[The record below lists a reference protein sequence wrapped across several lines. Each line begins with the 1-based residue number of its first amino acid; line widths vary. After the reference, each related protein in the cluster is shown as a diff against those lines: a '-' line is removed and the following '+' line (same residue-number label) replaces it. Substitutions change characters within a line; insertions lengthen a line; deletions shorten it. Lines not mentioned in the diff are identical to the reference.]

1 MIISVSSMDH
11 LSALEALASCPNID
25 ITLTP
30 ANVGDRLDV
39 TFDEKNEDVNKALIS
54 ILSFEVG
61 GDDDREEDGS
71 RKGRRRWIGDDAVS
85 VDEKAA
91 LKILRAGFG
100 RKGISYA
107 GGGRWNVSKD
117 AYAAYNDFQKVKAA
131 SAKSKANYRSR

>member
-1 MIISVSSMDH
+1 MIITVSSSDH

-30 ANVGDRLDV
+30 AKVGDRLDV
-39 TFDEKNEDVNKALIS
+39 SFDEDNDAVVKAIIS
-54 ILSFEVG
+54 ILSSDAE
-61 GDDDREEDGS
+61 REEDDEDES
-71 RKGRRRWIGDDAVS
+71 RKGRGRWIGDDAIT
-85 VDEKAA
+85 VDEKVA

-117 AYAAYNDFQKVKAA
+117 AWVAYNVFQKVKA
-131 SAKSKANYRSR
+131 SAKSKSNYRSR

>member
-54 ILSFEVG
+54 ILSSDAE
-61 GDDDREEDGS
+61 REEDDDEDES
-71 RKGRRRWIGDDAVS
+71 RKGRGRWIGDDAIT
-85 VDEKAA
+85 VDEKVA

-117 AYAAYNDFQKVKAA
+117 AYAAFNVFQKLQAA
-131 SAKSKANYRSR
+131 AKSKSNYRSR

>member
-1 MIISVSSMDH
+1 MIITVSSMAH
-11 LSALEALASCPNID
+11 HSALEALASCPNID

-39 TFDEKNEDVNKALIS
+39 TFDEKNEDATKAIIS
-54 ILSFEVG
+54 ILSIEVSG
-61 GDDDREEDGS
+61 VDDGEEDGS

-107 GGGRWNVSKD
+107 GGGRWHVSKD
-117 AYAAYNDFQKVKAA
+117 AYEAYNVFQKLQAA
-131 SAKSKANYRSR
+131 AKSKSNYRSR

>member
-1 MIISVSSMDH
+1 MIITVSSTDH
-11 LSALEALASCPNID
+11 LSAFKALASCPNVD

-39 TFDEKNEDVNKALIS
+39 SFDEKDEAVAKAIIA
-54 ILSFEVG
+54 ILSAGMVEE
-61 GDDDREEDGS
+61 DDGEEDGS
-71 RKGRRRWIGDDAVS
+71 RKGRRRWIGDNAVS

-117 AYAAYNDFQKVKAA
+117 AYASYNVFQKLQAA
-131 SAKSKANYRSR
+131 AKSKSNYRSR

>member
-1 MIISVSSMDH
+1 MIITVSSTDH
-11 LSALEALASCPNID
+11 LSAFKALASCPNVD

-39 TFDEKNEDVNKALIS
+39 SFDEKDEAVAKAIIA
-54 ILSFEVG
+54 ILSAGMVEV
-61 GDDDREEDGS
+61 DDGEEDGS

-117 AYAAYNDFQKVKAA
+117 GYEAYNVFQKLQAA
-131 SAKSKANYRSR
+131 AKSKSNYRSR

>member
-1 MIISVSSMDH
+1 MIITVSSTDH
-11 LSALEALASCPNID
+11 LSAFKALASCPNVD

-39 TFDEKNEDVNKALIS
+39 SFDEKDEAVAKAIIA
-54 ILSFEVG
+54 ILSAGMVEV
-61 GDDDREEDGS
+61 DDGEEDGS

-117 AYAAYNDFQKVKAA
+117 AYEAYNVFQKLQAA
-131 SAKSKANYRSR
+131 AKSKSNYRSR

>member
-39 TFDEKNEDVNKALIS
+39 TFDEKNEDVTKALIS

-61 GDDDREEDGS
+61 GDDDGEEDGS
-71 RKGRRRWIGDDAVS
+71 RKGRGRWIGDDAVD
-85 VDEKAA
+85 VKEKDA
-91 LKILRAGFG
+91 LKILKTGIG
-100 RKGISYA
+100 RKGLVYMGNGKWAAS
-107 GGGRWNVSKD
+107 RD
-117 AYAAYNDFQKVKAA
+117 AWVAFEVWKKLNAVKVKT
-131 SAKSKANYRSR
+131 NYRGR

>member
-1 MIISVSSMDH
+1 MIISVSSMAH
-11 LSALEALASCPNID
+11 YSALEALASCPNID

-39 TFDEKNEDVNKALIS
+39 TFDETNEDVTKAIIS
-54 ILSFEVG
+54 ILSIGASGV
-61 GDDDREEDGS
+61 DDGEEDGS
-71 RKGRRRWIGDDAVS
+71 RKGRRRWIGDEAVS
-85 VDEKAA
+85 VDEKTA

-117 AYAAYNDFQKVKAA
+117 AYAAYNVFQKLQAA
-131 SAKSKANYRSR
+131 AKSKSNYRSR

>member
-1 MIISVSSMDH
+1 MIVTVSSKDH
-11 LSALEALASCPNID
+11 LAALEVLASSPNID
-25 ITLTP
+25 ITLTH
-30 ANVGDRLDV
+30 AKVGDRLDV
-39 TFDEKNEDVNKALIS
+39 TFDEKNEDVAKALIS
-54 ILSFEVG
+54 ILSIEVG
-61 GDDDREEDGS
+61 GVDDGEEDGS

-117 AYAAYNDFQKVKAA
+117 AWVAFNVFQKLQAA
-131 SAKSKANYRSR
+131 AKSKSNYRSR

>member
-1 MIISVSSMDH
+1 MIISVSSMNH
-11 LSALEALASCPNID
+11 LAALEALASCPNVD
-25 ITLTP
+25 ITLTS
-30 ANVGDRLDV
+30 AKVGDRLDV
-39 TFDEKNEDVNKALIS
+39 TFDEKNEDVTKALIS

-61 GDDDREEDGS
+61 GVDDGEEDGS
-71 RKGRRRWIGDDAVS
+71 RKGRRRWIGDDAVF

-117 AYAAYNDFQKVKAA
+117 AYAAYNVFQKLQAA
-131 SAKSKANYRSR
+131 AKSKSNYRSR

>member
-1 MIISVSSMDH
+1 MIITVSSMAH
-11 LSALEALASCPNID
+11 HSALEALASCPNID

-39 TFDEKNEDVNKALIS
+39 TFDEKNEDATKAIIS
-54 ILSFEVG
+54 ILSIEVSG
-61 GDDDREEDGS
+61 VDDGEEDGS

-117 AYAAYNDFQKVKAA
+117 AYEAYNVFQKLQAA
-131 SAKSKANYRSR
+131 AKSKSNYRSR